1 MIFNDTNMAPIF
13 SLMERLNGVLNNPEH
28 HPEEDM
34 FIHSLQVMEL
44 AFKETNDTC
53 LILAAMVHDVGKYD
67 TVTCDVYDHET
78 FSVLHIQHLDLI
90 SPKVIWLVE
99 NHMRI
104 YKYLRGEMKRYG
116 KRIALLEHPWF
127 IDLIQLSRWDEG
139 GRIKNWI
146 PPYNRK
152 VIIERLNKKVCD
164 KYE

>member
-1 MIFNDTNMAPIF
+1 MSPIF
-13 SLMERLNGVLNNPEH
+13 DLMERLRGVLNNSEH

-67 TVTCDVYDHET
+67 AHLHRQYDHEDY
-78 FSVLHIQHLDLI
+78 SVLDIKDLNMI

-104 YKYLRGEMKRYG
+104 YKYLRGEMKREG
-116 KRIALLEHPWF
+116 KRLALLEHPWF

-146 PPYNRK
+146 PKYDRD

-164 KYE
+164 KWK